1 MRMRNIAVAG
11 LVVLPLLL
19 SACGGS
25 SDTSGTGSGTAAKS
39 GTPPRAARSA

>member
-1 MRMRNIAVAG
+1 MRMRKIAVAG

-25 SDTSGTGSGTAAKS
+25 SDGSSTGSGSSPERRAA
-39 GTPPRAARSA
+39 RAARSA